1 LISQNFKT
9 LKTVMT
15 TLIKT
20 LIKSLLVLVI
30 FISACVCAKPNIAD
44 LTDGETD
51 VVYLLHGL
59 GRSSFAM
66 RVLASRLEDAGFIV
80 YNIGYPS
87 INKTPEEILENIS
100 QQISASLPKTD
111 QNIHFVGHSLGGLL
125 IRAYLEKTN
134 IKNLGNVVLMG
145 TPNKGTTLVDNYR
158 DSWWMQMLGP
168 AALALSTDENSF
180 PNSIGRPYYPV
191 GIIAGIYGD
200 NDNEDILPGD
210 DDGVVPLEST
220 KIDGMTDFIVI
231 ESSHYMM
238 RYNRDV
244 ADQTIMFLRH
254 SRFKKDQ

>member
-1 LISQNFKT
+1 LILQDDKKT
-9 LKTVMT
+9 LKTVIT
-15 TLIKT
+15 PLVT
-20 LIKSLLVLVI
+20 SLLIIVFFV
-30 FISACVCAKPNIAD
+30 SACVCAKPNIAD
-44 LTDGETD
+44 LPDGETE
-51 VVYLLHGL
+51 VVFLLHGL
-59 GRSSFAM
+59 GRSRFAM
-66 RVLASRLEDAGFIV
+66 RVLASRLEDAGFFV

-100 QQISASLPKTD
+100 QQIDASLPETN
-111 QNIHFVGHSLGGLL
+111 QTVHFVGHSLGGLL

-134 IKNLGNVVLMG
+134 IKNLGSVVLMG

-210 DDGVVPLEST
+210 DDGLVPLEST
-220 KIDGMTDFIVI
+220 KIDGMTDFIAI
-231 ESSHYMM
+231 ETSHYMM
-238 RYNRDV
+238 RYNQEV
-244 ADQTIMFLRH
+244 ADQAIMFLRH
-254 SRFKKDQ
+254 GRFKEGG